1 MARARSG
8 KTIARG
14 APGSLVAAV
23 AELSAAA
30 ALAGMRSS
38 ASAARPVIGGAPGVS
53 GVSGVS
59 GSSSGQ
65 KLLVSVEEAAW
76 RLSIGK
82 TTLYE
87 LFAAGVIRSVQIKRS
102 RLVPVAELEAYVRAL
117 LAA

>member
-1 MARARSG
+1 
-8 KTIARG
+8 
-14 APGSLVAAV
+14 
-23 AELSAAA
+23 
-30 ALAGMRSS
+30 MRSNRASNSRYPPVS
-38 ASAARPVIGGAPGVS
+38 APVLPALPALVS
-53 GVSGVS
+53 STEPKLGP
-59 GSSSGQ
+59 

-87 LFAAGVIRSVQIKRS
+87 LIGSGVIRSVQIKRS

>member
-38 ASAARPVIGGAPGVS
+38 ASAARPVIGGAP